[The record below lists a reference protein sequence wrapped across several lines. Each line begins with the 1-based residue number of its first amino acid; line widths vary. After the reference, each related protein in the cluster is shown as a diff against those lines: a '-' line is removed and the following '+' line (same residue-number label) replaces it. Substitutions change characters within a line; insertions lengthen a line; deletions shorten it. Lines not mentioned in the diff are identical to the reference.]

1 MDYPVIVLYHA
12 RDYHSQWFFF
22 LNPKTKVTLLENLS
36 IEKLR
41 IKLYQLYVLGGMNY
55 LAEYWQAIIFQHKVL
70 YLSHENS
77 TFLVTKN
84 SENPWL
90 LSENINTIH
99 SFHFV
104 SDQGFGREIPVS
116 NKLRLIYLTIISS
129 EVLMIVETFPLT
141 FWCFQRV

>member
-70 YLSHENS
+70 HLSHENS

-90 LSENINTIH
+90 LSQNINTIR

-104 SDQGFGREIPVS
+104 SDKGFGRE
-116 NKLRLIYLTIISS
+116 ISS

>member
-55 LAEYWQAIIFQHKVL
+55 LAEYRQAIIFQHKVL

-90 LSENINTIH
+90 LSQNINTIR

-104 SDQGFGREIPVS
+104 SDKGFGRE
-116 NKLRLIYLTIISS
+116 ISS

-141 FWCFQRV
+141 F